1 MSNDHVG
8 VNRANWNADAPNWV
22 ERGRRS
28 WSAEE
33 PTWGSWENP
42 ESEVG
47 LLPDVDGLDAV
58 ELGCG
63 TGYVSAWLARRG
75 ARVVAMDVSE
85 QQLATARM
93 FQLEFDLHFAIL
105 QADGERLPFH
115 DATFDVAISEY
126 GAALWCDPY
135 RWVPEAARVLRPG
148 GRLVFLTV
156 GTFLMLCFPP
166 EDDSAPAETT
176 LRRDYFGMHRFEW
189 HDEQGAIDA
198 IEFHL
203 THGDMLRLLRANGF
217 EVEDLIELRAPAG
230 ETSLTDP
237 FVPLEWARRWPS
249 VEAWKARKLG

>member
-1 MSNDHVG
+1 MSNDHVA
-8 VNRANWNADAPNWV
+8 VNRAAWDEDAPNWV

-28 WSAEE
+28 WSADE
-33 PTWGSWENP
+33 PFWGIWGNP

-75 ARVVAMDVSE
+75 ANVVGFDVSG

-93 FQLEFDLHFAIL
+93 FQGEFDLHFPLL

-126 GAALWCDPY
+126 GVALWCDPY
-135 RWVPEAARVLRPG
+135 RWIPEAARILRPG

-156 GTFLMLCFPP
+156 GSFLMLCFPP
-166 EDDSAPAETT
+166 DDDSAPAEAT
-176 LRRDYFGMHRFEW
+176 LHRDYFGMHRFEW
-189 HDEQGAIDA
+189 HDEQGRIDG

-203 THGDMLRLLRANGF
+203 AHGDMLRLLRANGF
-217 EVEDLIELRAPAG
+217 EVEDLLELRAPG
-230 ETSLTDP
+230 
-237 FVPLEWARRWPS
+237 
-249 VEAWKARKLG
+249 G